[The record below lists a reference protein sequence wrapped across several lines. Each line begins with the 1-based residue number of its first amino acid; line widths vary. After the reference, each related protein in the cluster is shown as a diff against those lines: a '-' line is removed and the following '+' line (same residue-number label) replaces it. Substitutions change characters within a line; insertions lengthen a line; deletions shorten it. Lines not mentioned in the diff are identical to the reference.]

1 MIFTTAM
8 LMDDLQNYRY
18 PANKIARMVA
28 QGDIYP
34 VVRGLYVS
42 DSDVPG
48 HLLAASI
55 YGPSYLSF
63 EYALSY
69 WSLIPEAVYTYTS
82 ATYDKKKRKQ
92 FTTSFGLYTYRDV
105 PKEAYPYGIQ
115 IVKEGDFSF
124 LIAQPEKA
132 LCDMLY
138 TISPVANLG
147 AFESLLFDDLRIDH
161 DTFEQLDVDR
171 LMQYAVLYQTRNH
184 KLLIRNLRR
193 TR

>member
-1 MIFTTAM
+1 
-8 LMDDLQNYRY
+8 
-18 PANKIARMVA
+18 
-28 QGDIYP
+28 
-34 VVRGLYVS
+34 
-42 DSDVPG
+42 
-48 HLLAASI
+48 
-55 YGPSYLSF
+55 
-63 EYALSY
+63 
-69 WSLIPEAVYTYTS
+69 LIPEAVYTYTS

-105 PKEAYPYGIQ
+105 PKDAYPYGIQ

-161 DTFEQLDVDR
+161 DTFEQLDVER
-171 LMQYAVLYQTRNH
+171 LMQYAALYQTRNH